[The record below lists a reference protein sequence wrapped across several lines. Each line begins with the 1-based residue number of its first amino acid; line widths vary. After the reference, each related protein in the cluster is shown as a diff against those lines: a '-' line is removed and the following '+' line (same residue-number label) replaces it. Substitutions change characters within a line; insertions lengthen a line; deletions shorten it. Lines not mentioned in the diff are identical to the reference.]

1 MQQLLSRD
9 TASAG
14 CCSSCTRR
22 AQPNFS
28 SDSAL
33 LRGRWTRRS
42 LALAVLS
49 ALLLLATFVT
59 LLELDAAT
67 ARIRA
72 VIFATALIAG
82 SWPVAVLVDT
92 SLLHW
97 SPVAAVRSG
106 CCARHAASWVAT
118 GHGPLAVMVWA
129 GACMVI
135 VDLALQSALPEYDFA
150 GIFNTAVY
158 ILVLAALIVVR
169 RVVVRLSVQR
179 VARGATMENLETL
192 VHIRDTLGALF
203 LPPQAEAPPP
213 DVTLDDLVDMDL
225 THQLRWAESAQLV
238 VAAPPGMA
246 KGGGPKRSFW
256 PLHMAPH
263 VTQST
268 PPTPCEEETH
278 VAAYPTIHLA
288 SRSQAARAAKA
299 LFPILFSQVA
309 TCTPPPPGAVAPAPD
324 VDGVDSGATRLRQRG
339 SGDTRSP
346 SPPETRTASVMVEAV
361 VMPARQPGRALGLEH
376 LETVLG
382 HEEAGALLSR
392 LDVSGDSRVSLAEF
406 TEGIAGMWDSFA
418 TAQATLA
425 GRTTV
430 SSAVS
435 ILVDAALI
443 FVAVVFLFIVYQ
455 LDVSAVLLPLSAV
468 LLAVSF
474 AIGPSVSRLVASL
487 TFVLG
492 VRPFDVGERI
502 ILQNVLN
509 GGKLDVLAV
518 GVMSCTFKFA
528 ETGAHVTIGN
538 DVLSTM
544 PVQNLSRTA
553 TTTVLLPCKVPSNIT
568 SAQLAALE
576 RWLQEHCR
584 QYSVHW
590 GPAPKVYVLGLS
602 HGLDGTVD
610 IMLYLQYQR
619 PPAQSARLAVARS
632 QMWMALSE
640 KFSSWGFVFQ
650 RPVQP
655 VAMSDGG
662 WAGGQ
667 APHLHHTDGTT
678 AHAAVPSVDV
688 V

>member
-1 MQQLLSRD
+1 M
-9 TASAG
+9 
-14 CCSSCTRR
+14 
-22 AQPNFS
+22 
-28 SDSAL
+28 
-33 LRGRWTRRS
+33 
-42 LALAVLS
+42 
-49 ALLLLATFVT
+49 
-59 LLELDAAT
+59 
-67 ARIRA
+67 
-72 VIFATALIAG
+72 
-82 SWPVAVLVDT
+82 
-92 SLLHW
+92 
-97 SPVAAVRSG
+97 
-106 CCARHAASWVAT
+106 
-118 GHGPLAVMVWA
+118 
-129 GACMVI
+129 
-135 VDLALQSALPEYDFA
+135 
-150 GIFNTAVY
+150 
-158 ILVLAALIVVR
+158 
-169 RVVVRLSVQR
+169 
-179 VARGATMENLETL
+179 
-192 VHIRDTLGALF
+192 
-203 LPPQAEAPPP
+203 
-213 DVTLDDLVDMDL
+213 DDLVDMDL

-246 KGGGPKRSFW
+246 KGAGPRRSFW

-263 VTQST
+263 VAQST
-268 PPTPCEEETH
+268 PSTHCEDETH
-278 VAAYPTIHLA
+278 AAAYPTIHLA

-361 VMPARQPGRALGLEH
+361 AMPARQPGRALGLEH

-435 ILVDAALI
+435 ILV
-443 FVAVVFLFIVYQ
+443 

-502 ILQNVLN
+502 VLQNVLN

-544 PVQNLSRTA
+544 PVQNLSRAA

-619 PPAQSARLAVARS
+619 PPAQSARLA
-632 QMWMALSE
+632 
-640 KFSSWGFVFQ
+640 
-650 RPVQP
+650 
-655 VAMSDGG
+655 
-662 WAGGQ
+662 
-667 APHLHHTDGTT
+667 
-678 AHAAVPSVDV
+678 
-688 V
+688 